1 MSMTDG
7 ELCKIVGDLV
17 KDAEAYRDEQSADR
31 IRAMEYYDG
40 TMTDT
45 PSDDGRSKVVSRDV
59 RGEIKK
65 VLPSIVRII
74 LGGDKIV
81 EYQPVNENDDKSA
94 QQATDYVNYLAFPES
109 DGPDAV
115 HDAIDDALRLRN
127 GILKWWQDERID
139 IKVSMH
145 SGLDDNSFA
154 QLVSDDAVEVLEHTA
169 SPEQVEVMGPMGPV
183 MQPVTMHDVKIRRQI
198 KKSRA
203 KVAAIPL
210 ENWLIHPDA
219 INLVDSPILGEGYK
233 VRRSDLVAMGYDRKM
248 VDDLPIATSHSKE
261 GDEEET
267 TRRRDVFNNE
277 EQAAKALQEIDF
289 YELLI
294 RVDYDDDGIAEL
306 RRLVFAGGLK
316 EDNLLENTEWDEI
329 NYADVV
335 CERRPHQWEGNS
347 VADDT
352 MDIQRIKTVL
362 LRQTLDNLYWQN
374 NLQPVVQEG
383 MVENPEAV
391 TNPAFGLPIRVKSGT
406 DVRTAISWSTVP
418 MVADKSFAMLE
429 YLDNEK
435 HDRTGIS
442 DASGGMPH
450 DALQNM
456 TAKASAMIEQAGI
469 GQTEMMVRTIAN
481 CLKPVFRGLLKLI
494 IQHQDQPRT
503 VRLRGKW
510 EQFDPRT
517 WNVEMDATV
526 NTGLGAGTRERD
538 MMMMQVVTMMQE
550 KLLAAFGPMN
560 NPYVKPEQLYNGIA
574 KTVEASGLKSVDQY
588 FSNPDP
594 QELAAL
600 QQAAAQKPSPEQEK
614 IQGQMQIEQ
623 VKGQVQIALKDKDI
637 AKEASKEREQRD
649 ADLVIKQAE
658 LQKETQSREHEA
670 MIEQMKSADQMMLE
684 REKIAS
690 NERIKFAE
698 LAAKM
703 ELEREKM
710 EREDARAERQRQ
722 TDAEMAAAQMQM
734 KAQQPEAVQ

>member
-1 MSMTDG
+1 MATMTDS
-7 ELCKIVGDLV
+7 ELCKVVGDLV
-17 KDAEAYRDEQSADR
+17 KDAEAYRNEQSADR

-40 TMTDT
+40 TMMDT

-65 VLPSIVRII
+65 VLPSIVRVI

-81 EYQPVNENDDKSA
+81 EYQPVKEGDEKPA

-139 IKVSMH
+139 IKVSTH

-154 QLVSDDAVEVLEHTA
+154 QLVSDDAVEVLEHTE
-169 SPEQVEVMGPMGPV
+169 SQEQVEVMGPMGPV
-183 MQPVTMHDVKIRRQI
+183 MQPATMHDVKIRRQI

-203 KVAAIPL
+203 KLAAIPL

-219 INLVDSPILGEGYK
+219 INLPDSPILGEGYK
-233 VRRSDLVAMGYDRKM
+233 VRRSDLVAMGYDRDM

-267 TRRRDVFNNE
+267 TRRRDVFNND

-289 YELLI
+289 YELLV

-316 EDNLLENTEWDEI
+316 EDNLLENTEWDDI

-347 VADDT
+347 IADDT

-383 MVENPEAV
+383 MIENPEAV
-391 TNPAFGLPIRVKSGT
+391 TNPAFGLPIRVKAGT
-406 DVRTAISWSTVP
+406 DVNTAIKWSVVP
-418 MVADKSFAMLE
+418 MVADKSFSMLA
-429 YLDNEK
+429 YLDEEK

-442 DASGGMPH
+442 DASGGMAP

-494 IQHQDQPRT
+494 VQHQDQPRT

-517 WNVEMDATV
+517 WNVDMDATV

-574 KTVEASGLKSVDQY
+574 KTVEASGLKSPEQY

-594 QELAAL
+594 QELQAM

-623 VKGQVQIALKDKDI
+623 VKGQVQLALKDKDI

-658 LQKETQSREHEA
+658 MEKDTQSRNHEA
-670 MIEQMKSADQMMLE
+670 MLEQMKSADQMAIE

-698 LAAKM
+698 LQLKA
-703 ELEREKM
+703 EIEREKM

-722 TDAEMAAAQMQM
+722 ADVATAHMQN
-734 KAQQPEAVQ
+734 QQTEVVQ